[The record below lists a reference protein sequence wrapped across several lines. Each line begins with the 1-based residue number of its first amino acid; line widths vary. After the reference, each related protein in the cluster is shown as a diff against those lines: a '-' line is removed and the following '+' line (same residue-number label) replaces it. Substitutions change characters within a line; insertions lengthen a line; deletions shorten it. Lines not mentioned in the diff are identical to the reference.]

1 MNDKQIRVAV
11 REKVFCRY
19 LAEPGAFVLEEL
31 GVRHG
36 AARVDFALVNGF
48 LHGFELKSNR
58 DNLSRLPHQALMYN
72 MVFDQMTLVV
82 GDRHAAE
89 ALTIIPDWWG
99 VSGFSVDNESQIL
112 FTELREP
119 QLNLTVDKASV
130 VKLLWKNEVLEILA
144 EVGADKG
151 MRSKSRKQMYGKLL
165 ECAGLDFIR
174 AKTRRCLALRK
185 AGRFDERRMSGD
197 G

>member
-36 AARVDFALVNGF
+36 AARVDFALVNGL

-58 DNLSRLPHQALMYN
+58 DNLSRLPHQAMMYN
-72 MVFDQMTLVV
+72 MVFDRMTLIV

-89 ALTIIPDWWG
+89 ALGIIPDWWG
-99 VSGFSVDNESQIL
+99 VTGFGVDNANQIL

-119 QLNLTVDKASV
+119 RLNLAVDKASV

-144 EVGADKG
+144 EAGADTG
-151 MRSKSRKQMYGKLL
+151 MRSKSRKQMYAKLL

-174 AKTRRCLALRK
+174 AKTRYYLSLGK
-185 AGRFDERRMSGD
+185 ARRFGEPRTSD
-197 G
+197 GG